1 MLKLKIDHVAQ
12 LRGIRRTYSYL
23 TKLGMSHGIAQR
35 LSSGNVKNIHLKHL
49 ENLCKTLRCT
59 PNDILDWQGEDLDRE
74 HPLLEL
80 RKDPKALKSLEK
92 LRQMP
97 LDKLE
102 KLGQFLD
109 EMD

>member
-1 MLKLKIDHVAQ
+1 MFRLKIDHVAQ

-35 LSSGNVKNIHLKHL
+35 LSSGNVKNIHLDHL
-49 ENLCKTLRCT
+49 ENLCKSLRCT
-59 PNDILDWQGEDLDRE
+59 PNDILDWQGEDLDSE
-74 HPLLEL
+74 HPLQTL
-80 RKDPKALKSLEK
+80 RKDPTALKNLEK

-102 KLGQFLD
+102 KLGELLD
-109 EMD
+109 KIE